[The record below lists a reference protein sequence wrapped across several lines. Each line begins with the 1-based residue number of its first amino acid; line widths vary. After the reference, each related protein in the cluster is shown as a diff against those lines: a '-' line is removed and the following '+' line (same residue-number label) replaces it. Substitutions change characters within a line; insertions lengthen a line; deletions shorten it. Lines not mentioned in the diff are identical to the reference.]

1 MEDTIIDE
9 YQILSNLIVDTSYQ
23 EYFNELD
30 DKFFTEPKC
39 KRLFHR
45 AKELFYKQ
53 QLNLE
58 NVVMLYK
65 DDKDYQLIYKTLYT
79 FIPLNEKS
87 MQFSIDKLKELYSKN
102 NLRNILTNSINSIT
116 PNTNVNDVIS
126 DLNFKLNKL
135 DTVDEKIDL
144 KANMALTDLFN
155 EIDDIRA
162 GKKSRIRTYVRKYD
176 EMTGGL
182 KGGEMTIVAG
192 RPGTGKTTFALNMA
206 CNIAKKRKINGNDV
220 KGKKVYFICL
230 EMSTNQLMSKVLSY
244 ESGVNSQLIYSGKW
258 DKDDFNKVN
267 NAVNV
272 INDDY
277 ELTFNTDLRYLEDM
291 LTKIKKLK
299 SKDLVDVVIV
309 DYISLISTRVNNQT
323 VRDKVSQI
331 SREFKLL
338 SLELDIPIILLS
350 QLNREA
356 QSREPS
362 IADLR
367 ESGSVEQ
374 DADNII
380 LLYAEDEEKEKD
392 APIITCNL
400 AKQRAGMVGKF
411 NLKFMKAQNR
421 FQGIEEG
428 AK

>member
-1 MEDTIIDE
+1 MEDIVIDE
-9 YQILSNLIVDTSYQ
+9 SQILSNIIVIPEYQ
-23 EYFNELD
+23 DYINELEEQ
-30 DKFFTEPKC
+30 FFREPLL
-39 KRLFHR
+39 KRVFVE
-45 AKELFYKQ
+45 AKKLYNKQ
-53 QLNLE
+53 ELNLDNILITFTNSTKDHDRLE
-58 NVVMLYK
+58 KMLYTV
-65 DDKDYQLIYKTLYT
+65 L
-79 FIPLNEKS
+79 PLNDKS
-87 MQFSIDKLKELYSKN
+87 IKFSIDKLKDIYTKN
-102 NLRNILTNSINSIT
+102 KLRNILTDSLNSIT
-116 PNTNVNDVIS
+116 PNASVNDILSNLDYKV
-126 DLNFKLNKL
+126 NKL
-135 DTVDEKIDL
+135 DTLDEKIDL

-192 RPGTGKTTFALNMA
+192 RPGTGKTTFALNLA
-206 CNIAKKRKINGNDV
+206 CNIAKKRKINNHDI

-309 DYISLISTRVNNQT
+309 DYISLISTRVSNQT

-338 SLELDIPIILLS
+338 SLELDIPVILLS

-367 ESGSVEQ
+367 ESGSCEQ
-374 DADNII
+374 DRKHYVN
-380 LLYAEDEEKEKD
+380 K
-392 APIITCNL
+392 ITCL
-400 AKQRAGMVGKF
+400 V
-411 NLKFMKAQNR
+411 
-421 FQGIEEG
+421 
-428 AK
+428 